1 MIKGHRHRGLT
12 AGEIALARAVFGDA
26 IDYGAVEIRARKWAF
41 FQPRRIVMA
50 PMGHVH
56 FHPHGQLYCED
67 FCDEPLARQAL
78 LIHELVHVWQAQTRG
93 RWWLVL
99 MRHPFCRYHYTL
111 KPGWPLDRY
120 GIEQQAEIVRHYFL
134 LSKGQVVA
142 GAPPI
147 ESYRAILPFVPD

>member
-1 MIKGHRHRGLT
+1 
-12 AGEIALARAVFGDA
+12 
-26 IDYGAVEIRARKWAF
+26 
-41 FQPRRIVMA
+41 
-50 PMGHVH
+50 
-56 FHPHGQLYCED
+56 
-67 FCDEPLARQAL
+67 
-78 LIHELVHVWQAQTRG
+78 
-93 RWWLVL
+93 
-99 MRHPFCRYHYTL
+99 L